1 LESQFDVYSH
11 LAHFKR
17 ALKTEE
23 VAELLSVS
31 KKTIFKLVQ
40 SGTLSAWRVGGQLR
54 YNPTAVALYLRSVS

>member
-11 LAHFKR
+11 LAQFKR

-23 VAELLSVS
+23 VAEILSVS

-54 YNPTAVALYLRSVS
+54 YNPVEVALYLRSV

>member
-11 LAHFKR
+11 LAQLKR

-31 KKTIFKLVQ
+31 KKTVFKLVQ
-40 SGTLSAWRVGGQLR
+40 DQALPAWRVGGQLR
-54 YNPTAVALYLRSVS
+54 YNPCSVAAYLRSV